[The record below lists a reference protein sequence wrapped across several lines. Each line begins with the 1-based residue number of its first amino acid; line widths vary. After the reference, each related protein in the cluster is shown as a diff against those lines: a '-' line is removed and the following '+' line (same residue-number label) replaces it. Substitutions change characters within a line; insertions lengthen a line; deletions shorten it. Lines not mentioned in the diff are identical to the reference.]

1 MRAIHRVCNR
11 SRRRFVAALAHDAA
25 YFFGWE
31 GKRILFHTAK
41 NNSCPLCSEPGR
53 NLADN
58 PLNSGLHARQTGGR
72 FILNSPLA
80 AILTARL
87 LHSIGRY
94 VCRKDFYKA
103 HQTGDVLLSML
114 LTNINGKE
122 LGDEFHS
129 SQVLN
134 RNYMCTGP
142 RRLLCTG
149 SDAGRLPSGLR
160 TNSDF
165 HGLSCGRGLLDGIR

>member
-1 MRAIHRVCNR
+1 MRAIHRLYFDQSSCFFSILAQPSAKMPGEKGKLIPFHPRKKNSHPSRNR
-11 SRRRFVAALAHDAA
+11 H
-25 YFFGWE
+25 
-31 GKRILFHTAK
+31 K
-41 NNSCPLCSEPGR
+41 R
-53 NLADN
+53 NLAGN
-58 PLNSGLHARQTGGR
+58 PLNSGLSRRQTGGG

-134 RNYMCTGP
+134 RNYLCTGP

-149 SDAGRLPSGLR
+149 SDAGRLPSGVR
-160 TNSDF
+160 TDSDF
-165 HGLSCGRGLLDGIR
+165 NGLSCGRGLLDGIR

>member
-1 MRAIHRVCNR
+1 MRVIHR
-11 SRRRFVAALAHDAA
+11 L
-25 YFFGWE
+25 YFDHCSQFFSFLTCKSTRACRE
-31 GKRILFHTAK
+31 KEKLILFRGCEK
-41 NNSCPLCSEPGR
+41 NFHPDWNRPEC

-58 PLNSGLHARQTGGR
+58 PLNSALSPRQTGGD
-72 FILNSPLA
+72 FILSLSLA

-114 LTNINGKE
+114 LANINGKE

-134 RNYMCTGP
+134 RNYLCTGS

-149 SDAGRLPSGLR
+149 SDAGRLPSGVR

>member
-1 MRAIHRVCNR
+1 MKKEKLI
-11 SRRRFVAALAHDAA
+11 RFQCC
-25 YFFGWE
+25 E
-31 GKRILFHTAK
+31 KNFH
-41 NNSCPLCSEPGR
+41 LCWNGSEC
-53 NLADN
+53 NLAGN
-58 PLNSGLHARQTGGR
+58 ALNSDISRPQTGGG
-72 FILNSPLA
+72 FILNSSLA

-134 RNYMCTGP
+134 RNYLCTGP

-149 SDAGRLPSGLR
+149 SNAGRLPSGVR
-160 TNSDF
+160 TDSDF